1 MFYSETLLAK
11 TGPLARVWLSA
22 NVERKLSK
30 SHVLSSN
37 IGDSVHAI
45 VDRGQAPLALRLSGQ
60 LLLGVVRIYS
70 RKARYLLDDCNEA
83 ILKIKMAFRPGNVD
97 LPANQTH
104 TASAAA
110 LNLPDVLTEVD
121 LLGLGPD
128 PALLLTQDDDP
139 SLLNF
144 DVSQPLDQSMA
155 RARASSVGSQLL
167 VDSQLDFG
175 SSRSERPIEVGRRDT
190 RGTMQDDDTI
200 LANAD
205 DMPLDDMG
213 ITFDNL
219 DDPLPVPKASKEGD
233 LESTMVD
240 QFQPEPLGDHPMDV
254 FHDALNDAP
263 NDAPDNFDTV
273 PAPTDF
279 ERQRD
284 SQSPLSEPRASVERD
299 LERSFHARE
308 SELFELDE
316 ASVHQAQRVK
326 KRKLLH
332 PDADTV
338 IHSEQ
343 IRNQMNNPSKI
354 LKPASYL
361 PRDPVL
367 LTLMEMQ
374 KSGAFVSNIIGD
386 GRSKGW
392 APELRGV
399 LSLEVVR
406 GSNDLKRK
414 RDSGIAGVESEVETS
429 PGRQVHFDDQEPHL
443 EIPADEDQIP
453 VPGEEEEE
461 EGMMQVPADDD
472 AVPAIPSDHDYDQQ
486 DNFDE
491 TTMPLLHPDDA
502 GPVSLGTKHAVHM
515 LRDKYGSAAETSPGK
530 RLQATVLF
538 TDICPEKTTTRAD
551 ATKMF
556 FETLVLATKDAVK
569 VDQEGNELG
578 APMKVRAKRGLWGNW
593 AEMAAGGE
601 IEAPDGQTREE
612 VTAS

>member
-30 SHVLSSN
+30 SQVLSSS
-37 IGDSVHAI
+37 IGESVNTMIDDS
-45 VDRGQAPLALRLSGQ
+45 QAPLALRLSGQ

-97 LPANQTH
+97 LPANQSH

-121 LLGLGPD
+121 LLGPGLD
-128 PALLLTQDDDP
+128 PSLLLTQDDDP

-144 DVSQPLDQSMA
+144 DISQPLNQSVEGG
-155 RARASSVGSQLL
+155 RASSLASQLL
-167 VDSQLDFG
+167 GDSQLDPL
-175 SSRSERPIEVGRRDT
+175 SNSNERPIELGRRDT
-190 RGTMQDDDTI
+190 IGTMPDGDTTLPNPDDEI
-200 LANAD
+200 LDN
-205 DMPLDDMG
+205 LG
-213 ITFDNL
+213 ITFEDL
-219 DDPLPVPKASKEGD
+219 DEPPPASKQAKEGD
-233 LESTMVD
+233 LESTAID
-240 QFQPEPLGDHPMDV
+240 HIQPEPLEEDPMDITHYAQDE
-254 FHDALNDAP
+254 FP
-263 NDAPDNFDTV
+263 NEAQPS
-273 PAPTDF
+273 PAPVAAP

-284 SQSPLSEPRASVERD
+284 SHSPLSEPRASVERD

-308 SELFELDE
+308 SELFDIDE
-316 ASVHQAQRVK
+316 ASVHQAQRA
-326 KRKLLH
+326 KRRKVLH

-343 IRNQMNNPSKI
+343 IRDQMNNPSKI

-374 KSGAFVSNIIGD
+374 KNGSFVSNILSD

-406 GSNDLKRK
+406 GTSELKRK
-414 RDSGIAGVESEVETS
+414 RDSGVAGVESGEETS
-429 PGRQVHFDDQEPHL
+429 PGRQVQFSDRIDI
-443 EIPADEDQIP
+443 EIPADEDDGQAAAAAN
-453 VPGEEEEE
+453 EELEHL
-461 EGMMQVPADDD
+461 PADEE
-472 AVPAIPSDHDYDQQ
+472 PALALPSDHEIEQP

-491 TTMPLLHPDDA
+491 TTMPLLHPADA

-515 LRDKYGSAAETSPGK
+515 LRDKFGSAAENSPGK
-530 RLQATVLF
+530 RLQSSALF

-569 VDQEGNELG
+569 IDQEEGGLG
-578 APMKVRAKRGLWGNW
+578 APMRVRAKRGLWGNW
-593 AEMAAGGE
+593 AEMEAGGE
-601 IEAPDGQTREE
+601 IEAENGQTQEE
-612 VTAS
+612 VAA